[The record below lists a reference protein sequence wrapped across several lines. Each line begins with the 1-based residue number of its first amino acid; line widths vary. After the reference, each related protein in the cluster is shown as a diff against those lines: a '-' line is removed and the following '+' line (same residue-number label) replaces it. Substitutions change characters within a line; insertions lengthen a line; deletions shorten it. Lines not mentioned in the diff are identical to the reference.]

1 MGVNKK
7 ATLTLPPTIN
17 IFRTAQF
24 PDFLHRMNR
33 KAVALLS
40 GGLDSMLAVRLVL
53 DQGIPVTGIR
63 FITHFGC
70 DPVTSGSCGHDVEP
84 LVKMWGH
91 LGFTVRMSHL
101 GQDYIDMVK
110 NPKFGRGKNMNPCV
124 DCRIM
129 MISWAREAL
138 DREGAGFLITGE
150 VLNQR
155 PMSQTRERFRQI
167 DRELG
172 VEGLVLRPL
181 SAKLLAATAP
191 ELEGVVDRSRLLDIS
206 GRGRHRQYALAKE
219 YGITEIPQPSGGCL
233 LTDPGYSARLRDLW
247 DHAPEAGAREINL
260 LRLGRHFR
268 PSDDCKVIVGRMEAE
283 NHALE
288 AFQGPGDVLIYLKD
302 HQGPMTLVHGRF
314 GPSEIQFAASLTVRY
329 GDVPDRGA
337 ADVVVHRKGG
347 VPYCITAER
356 ALEENYAPLRVAAS

>member
-1 MGVNKK
+1 MMK
-7 ATLTLPPTIN
+7 
-17 IFRTAQF
+17 
-24 PDFLHRMNR
+24 R

-40 GGLDSMLAVRLVL
+40 GGLDSLLSVRVLL

-70 DPVTSGSCGHDVEP
+70 DPVTSGSCGKDVEP
-84 LVKMWGH
+84 LVKAWGH

-110 NPKFGRGKNMNPCV
+110 SPKFGRGKNMNPCV
-124 DCRIM
+124 DCRLM
-129 MISWAREAL
+129 MLSWARETL
-138 DREGAGFLITGE
+138 EREDAGFLITGE

-181 SAKLLAATAP
+181 SAKLLEPTLP
-191 ELEGVVDRSRLLDIS
+191 EREGVVDRSRLLDIS
-206 GRGRHRQYALAKE
+206 GRGRGRQYDLAKH
-219 YGITEIPQPSGGCL
+219 YGITDIPQPAGGCL

-247 DHAPEAGAREINL
+247 DHDPEAGAREINL
-260 LRLGRHFR
+260 LRIGRHFR
-268 PSDDCKVIVGRMEAE
+268 PTPQCKVIVGRVEAE

-288 AFQGPGDVLIYLKD
+288 AFRGPGDVLVYLKD
-302 HQGPMTLVHGRF
+302 HQGPMTLVHG
-314 GPSEIQFAASLTVRY
+314 PHSPAEIQFAASLTVRY
-329 GDVPDRGA
+329 GDVPGKVA
-337 ADVVVHRKGG
+337 SEVIVHRKGG
-347 VPYCITAER
+347 IPYCITAECAR
-356 ALEENYAPLRVAAS
+356 EEEYGPLRVAAN